1 MRLLRYHLRLH
12 LVLPRQERLRSACWI
27 VWCDFCRFIRAL
39 FGGTPGQ
46 VTGPTGPITVIATGV
61 IATHGL
67 EASFIAFMMAGLF
80 QILFGVCKLGSYVRY
95 IPYPVVSGF
104 MNGIALIIILGEIKH
119 VQNSFYLL
127 C

>member
-1 MRLLRYHLRLH
+1 MFQKIAKECLAGFTVAIVALPLAIAFGIAATGTSEGA
-12 LVLPRQERLRSACWI
+12 LVGLYGAIFAGLFA
-27 VWCDFCRFIRAL
+27 AL

-80 QILFGVCKLGSYVRY
+80 QILFGVCKLGSTCGTFR
-95 IPYPVVSGF
+95 
-104 MNGIALIIILGEIKH
+104 IL
-119 VQNSFYLL
+119 SFQDL
-127 C
+127 